1 MVDTKTAYHIDVVHM
16 WYRVVH
22 LNRKKDST
30 MPEVLIPDDHDLIVL
45 LATRYVLAHDDEDE
59 SIRVAKYII
68 RVLNDLRTETVKNL
82 CNYIGDVMRYGSRPA
97 SGDLQDVWWN
107 VWEKYL

>member
-1 MVDTKTAYHIDVVHM
+1 
-16 WYRVVH
+16 
-22 LNRKKDST
+22 
-30 MPEVLIPDDHDLIVL
+30 MPEVLIPYDHDLIVL
-45 LATRYVLAHDDEDE
+45 LATRQVLAHDDEDE
-59 SIRVAKYII
+59 SVRVAKYII

-107 VWEKYL
+107 VWENVCVELDVREMRIIKKAKAGEGEG